1 MNAIQSIY
9 GKSAVKENYLDK
21 VGIVI
26 CKNYFDGFIDKR
38 WKRTG
43 AEQSPAVAEGLQPQG
58 QKESLRC
65 LRFKGW

>member
-9 GKSAVKENYLDK
+9 GKSAVKENYLEK

-38 WKRTG
+38 WKY
-43 AEQSPAVAEGLQPQG
+43 VVL
-58 QKESLRC
+58 
-65 LRFKGW
+65 

>member
-38 WKRTG
+38 W
-43 AEQSPAVAEGLQPQG
+43 EYIVLQQNLVIK
-58 QKESLRC
+58 QQVL
-65 LRFKGW
+65 L

>member
-26 CKNYFDGFIDKR
+26 CKNYFDGFIERDGNMLYYNK
-38 WKRTG
+38 T
-43 AEQSPAVAEGLQPQG
+43 
-58 QKESLRC
+58 
-65 LRFKGW
+65 

>member
-26 CKNYFDGFIDKR
+26 CKNYFDGFIDK
-38 WKRTG
+38 KRKYI
-43 AEQSPAVAEGLQPQG
+43 VLQQNLVIK
-58 QKESLRC
+58 QQVL
-65 LRFKGW
+65 LWN

>member
-9 GKSAVKENYLDK
+9 GKSAVKENYSDK

-38 WKRTG
+38 WKYI
-43 AEQSPAVAEGLQPQG
+43 VLQQNLVIK
-58 QKESLRC
+58 QQVL
-65 LRFKGW
+65 L

>member
-26 CKNYFDGFIDKR
+26 CNNAINWIPLKSFVIKIR
-38 WKRTG
+38 I
-43 AEQSPAVAEGLQPQG
+43 
-58 QKESLRC
+58 
-65 LRFKGW
+65 